1 MVEHRFGSQREWMI
15 QRELD
20 RQKGMQRS
28 GQERPRKCSR
38 AEPPGRLFFGPRKC
52 FSTLQTALPSRY

>member
-1 MVEHRFGSQREWMI
+1 MVEHRFGSQREWII
-15 QRELD
+15 QRELE

-38 AEPPGRLFFGPRKC
+38 AEPPGTLFFW
-52 FSTLQTALPSRY
+52 STKMFFDFANRASL

>member
-1 MVEHRFGSQREWMI
+1 MVEHGFGSQREWMI
-15 QRELD
+15 QRELEGAEGD
-20 RQKGMQRS
+20 AAE

-38 AEPPGRLFFGPRKC
+38 AEPPSTLFFAPRKC